1 MAHKRGV
8 ERDVAAVFLSE
19 LARHGS
25 VRKACKVAGV
35 TRQWVR
41 LRRRDDED
49 FALSY
54 ADAVEDSVDRLEDE
68 AFTLA
73 LGGEEKLLRYLL
85 DVKRYKK
92 SGDDPVAVQPIINVT
107 IGASQ

>member
-8 ERDVAAVFLSE
+8 ERDETAVFLGE

-35 TRQWVR
+35 DRSWVR
-41 LRRRDDED
+41 RMRTNNDD
-49 FALSY
+49 FALAY
-54 ADAVEDSVDRLEDE
+54 ADAVEDSVDRLEDV
-68 AFTLA
+68 AYTQA

-85 DVKRYKK
+85 DAKRYKK
-92 SGDDPVAVQPIINVT
+92 AGDDPIAVQPIINVT
-107 IGASQ
+107 IGA

>member
-8 ERDVAAVFLSE
+8 ARDESAVFLGE

-35 TRQWVR
+35 SRDWVR
-41 LRRRDDED
+41 RQRMDDE
-49 FALSY
+49 FAIAY

-68 AFTLA
+68 AFTQA

-85 DVKRYKK
+85 DAKRYKK
-92 SGDDPVAVQPIINVT
+92 GDTDPIAVQPIINVT
-107 IGASQ
+107 IGA

>member
-8 ERDVAAVFLSE
+8 ERDETAVFLSE

-41 LRRRDDED
+41 LQRQNDD
-49 FALSY
+49 FALAY

-68 AFTLA
+68 AYSQA

-85 DVKRYKK
+85 DAKRYKK
-92 SGDDPVAVQPIINVT
+92 AGDDPIAMQPIINVT
-107 IGASQ
+107 IGA